1 MSNALHTYL
10 IAHSTGCAGYR
21 HLLAVDLLSAAG
33 IAHIDPSRGY
43 EEDHFVPSSWLPSV
57 QPRMNLQNA
66 STTTPAG

>member
-10 IAHSTGCAGYR
+10 IAHGTGCAGYR
-21 HLLAVDLLSAAG
+21 HLLAGPAERGG

-43 EEDHFVPSSWLPSV
+43 EEDHFVPSSWPPSV

-66 STTTPAG
+66 SSTTLAG